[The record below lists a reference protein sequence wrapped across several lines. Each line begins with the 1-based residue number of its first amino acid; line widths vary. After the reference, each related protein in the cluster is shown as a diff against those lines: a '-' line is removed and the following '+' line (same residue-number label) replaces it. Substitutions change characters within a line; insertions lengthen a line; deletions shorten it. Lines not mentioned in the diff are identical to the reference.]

1 MCEMKSL
8 HAHEERELVSDGKRT
23 EPSGFSS
30 NGKSS
35 GCFAKLP
42 R

>member
-8 HAHEERELVSDGKRT
+8 HAHGERELVSHEKRT

-30 NGKSS
+30 NAKSS

-42 R
+42 Q

>member
-1 MCEMKSL
+1 MKSL
-8 HAHEERELVSDGKRT
+8 HVHGERELVADRKQT
-23 EPSGFSS
+23 EPPGFSS
-30 NGKSS
+30 NAKSS